1 MMEIKIFTFVISTIF
16 VLKYVFDVG
25 LKLYLKIDEPIVINN
40 YEKLSLLVTLSYV
53 ITSIIICLM
62 T

>member
-1 MMEIKIFTFVISTIF
+1 MEIKIFTFVISTIF

-25 LKLYLKIDEPIVINN
+25 LKLYLKNDEPIVINN